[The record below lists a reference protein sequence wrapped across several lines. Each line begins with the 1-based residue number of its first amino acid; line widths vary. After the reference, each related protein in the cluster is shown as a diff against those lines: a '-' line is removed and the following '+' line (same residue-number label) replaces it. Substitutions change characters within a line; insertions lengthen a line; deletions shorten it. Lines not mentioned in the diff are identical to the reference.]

1 MFTVLRGWFEIV
13 YVLAELCGSTL
24 RGIQI
29 WKPCP
34 EISIK
39 AQAFQ
44 RGTPGLLV
52 FCSPVTPVAAE
63 R

>member
-13 YVLAELCGSTL
+13 YILTELCGSTL
-24 RGIQI
+24 RAI
-29 WKPCP
+29 WKPCA
-34 EISIK
+34 EVSIE

-52 FCSPVTPVAAE
+52 FLYSQVTCVVAE
-63 R
+63 H